1 MALGD
6 ESAVFIQQNP
16 DVIDQGVFHNDVI
29 AVGNQNVLFFH
40 QQAFLN
46 TEAALAE
53 VRTKFGDG
61 NCTSSRCRPAE
72 VSVQDAVKSYLF
84 NTQILTLPS
93 GEMAIIAPTECR
105 DNPAVSAYLAR
116 LVTLGTPI
124 KDVHYMDVKQS
135 MRNGGGPACLRLRV
149 AMNDTE
155 LAAVNP
161 ASPHHRQPVCPP
173 GSVGREALSRQPGAG
188 RSARPLPGAGDP
200 HRPGRADPDPETG
213 FRLPLPTLRCA
224 IGLQSRRKE
233 SRAMPGSL

>member
-1 MALGD
+1 
-6 ESAVFIQQNP
+6 
-16 DVIDQGVFHNDVI
+16 
-29 AVGNQNVLFFH
+29 VL
-40 QQAFLN
+40 
-46 TEAALAE
+46 T
-53 VRTKFGDG
+53 
-61 NCTSSRCRPAE
+61 AE

-135 MRNGGGPACLRLRV
+135 MRNGGPACLLRV

-161 ASPHHRQPVCPP
+161 ACLITDSQFARLISGLRSTIATAWRWTICATPP
-173 GSVGREALSRQPGAG
+173 WCWTRTALDELTQILKLGSVYPFQR
-188 RSARPLPGAGDP
+188 
-200 HRPGRADPDPETG
+200 
-213 FRLPLPTLRCA
+213 
-224 IGLQSRRKE
+224 
-233 SRAMPGSL
+233 